1 MIHPSNF
8 KGSLALV
15 LTAAGAVSLLT
26 LSGCKTAPSPA
37 PAPAPAPVAA
47 APAPA
52 AAPVA
57 SAADE
62 RAYRQEAARHLYA
75 KHGGRVFRGKLP
87 PNVPGV
93 GVTDVSVDRNGNVSS
108 ITWVRRPSDPR
119 FVPITEQLIR
129 SAAPYPAPTR
139 MGGRATWRDV
149 WLWTADEKFQLDTL
163 TEGQLRG

>member
-1 MIHPSNF
+1 MTHPSNF
-8 KGSLALV
+8 KSSLALV

-75 KHGGRVFRGKLP
+75 KHGGRVFKGMLP

-93 GVTDVSVDRNGNVSS
+93 GVVDVSIDRNGNITS
-108 ITWVRRPSDPR
+108 ILWTRRPSDLR

-129 SAAPYPAPTR
+129 SAAPFPAPTR
-139 MGGRATWRDV
+139 VGGRVTWTET
-149 WLWTADEKFQLDTL
+149 WFWTAEEKFQLRTL